1 MDPGALMYRV
11 KKMKLLIKVVAVLVI
26 SAIVIS
32 IAIVILGRNP
42 VKLAQGEL
50 RCQVP
55 SPNRNSCEYRFNDP
69 KWPSASEEPVDPC
82 QGTRRAKCEDKP
94 RATILNG
101 VGD

>member
-1 MDPGALMYRV
+1 MVRWRLSCQVSSRALFR
-11 KKMKLLIKVVAVLVI
+11 
-26 SAIVIS
+26 
-32 IAIVILGRNP
+32 RP
-42 VKLAQGEL
+42 V
-50 RCQVP
+50 RVP

>member
-1 MDPGALMYRV
+1 MATAAMDPGALMYRV

-50 RCQVP
+50 RCQGGGAIIINVDGTDYAVNGMA
-55 SPNRNSCEYRFNDP
+55 SPGYP
-69 KWPSASEEPVDPC
+69 P
-82 QGTRRAKCEDKP
+82 
-94 RATILNG
+94 I
-101 VGD
+101 